1 MKVKKS
7 CESSALRKLFLM
19 LERLNFELREKK
31 TERDR
36 DRDKEKE
43 REREREREV
52 CFKNNNRES

>member
-1 MKVKKS
+1 
-7 CESSALRKLFLM
+7 M

-36 DRDKEKE
+36 DREKE

>member
-1 MKVKKS
+1 
-7 CESSALRKLFLM
+7 M

-43 REREREREV
+43 REKEREREE
-52 CFKNNNRES
+52 KDTSGRNATRLIESRKKHVNTL

>member
-1 MKVKKS
+1 
-7 CESSALRKLFLM
+7 M

-36 DRDKEKE
+36 DRDKENE

>member
-1 MKVKKS
+1 
-7 CESSALRKLFLM
+7 M